1 MIRKF
6 LKLFTEMVS
15 VLVVMALLIGVGYY
29 YGTQSDEPETVVEQK
44 EETSSD
50 LKLPGEVEKEKVTV
64 ADVDS
69 KLAEIEELSTYSGDY
84 TVTLGKEETR
94 YMLDKLKIP
103 GTTNSIEITATG
115 IVKVGYDVAEMTV
128 KVDDD
133 TIYIGLPAAQ
143 VYDNYIIWDSLNCTE
158 SNTVLNPIEFSQ
170 YQEIISEME
179 AMGLEDVEEKDIY
192 GKAEEHFK
200 TIING
205 FLSEFKDY
213 EIEYM

>member
-6 LKLFTEMVS
+6 LKLFTQMVS
-15 VLVVMALLIGVGYY
+15 VLLVMALLLGVGYY
-29 YGTQSDEPETVVEQK
+29 YGTQNAEPETVVEQK
-44 EETSSD
+44 EDTSFD
-50 LKLPGEVEKEKVTV
+50 LELPGEVEREKVTV

-69 KLAEIEELSTYSGDY
+69 KLVEIEELSTYSGNY

-94 YMLDKLKIP
+94 YMLDTFKIP
-103 GTTNSIEITATG
+103 GTTNLVELSATG
-115 IVKVGYDVAEMTV
+115 VVKVGYDVSEINVA
-128 KVDDD
+128 VDDD

-143 VYDNYIIWDSLNCTE
+143 VYDNYIIWDSVNCTE
-158 SNTVLNPIEFSQ
+158 SNTALNPIEFSQ

-192 GKAEEHFK
+192 GKAEEQLK
-200 TIING
+200 TVLNG